1 MTTTPV
7 ITRPGAAKALW
18 SASAADDS
26 PTFIT
31 CTFDTL
37 TKAVDE
43 ALELERDLSH
53 ALSWDPASTDIQEAV
68 EAKWQDCLKLS
79 GDILTAPVVSAEDL
93 PMQRMSMLLHFLIES
108 TGPEEA
114 LRFQQLFHENQELFT
129 VEDGDCQA
137 LLQTAARQMNALV
150 ELSLAAE
157 AQNFL
162 PN

>member
-1 MTTTPV
+1 MADICRIMRMGTEK
-7 ITRPGAAKALW
+7 GLW
-18 SASAADDS
+18 PANEADDGS
-26 PTFIT
+26 TFIT
-31 CTFDTL
+31 RTFDTL

-108 TGPEEA
+108 ESLDEA
-114 LRFQQLFHENQELFT
+114 LRFQQLMHEHRDLFT
-129 VEDGDCQA
+129 TDDPGVREA
-137 LLQTAARQMNALV
+137 LNRAARQVDAV
-150 ELSLAAE
+150 AE
-157 AQNFL
+157 MAVTAPEFA
-162 PN
+162 PV

>member
-1 MTTTPV
+1 MADTCR
-7 ITRPGAAKALW
+7 ITRECALKALQP
-18 SASAADDS
+18 ASVADGS
-26 PTFIT
+26 PTFINRA
-31 CTFDTL
+31 FGAL
-37 TKAVDE
+37 TKAVD
-43 ALELERDLSH
+43 ASLELERDLSH
-53 ALSWDPASTDIQEAV
+53 SLAWDPACSNFQEAA

-79 GDILTAPVVSAEDL
+79 GDILTAQVVRASDL
-93 PMQRMSMLLHFLIES
+93 PLQRMSMLLHFLIEA

-137 LLQTAARQMNALV
+137 LLQTGARQMNALI
-150 ELSLAAE
+150 ELSVAAE